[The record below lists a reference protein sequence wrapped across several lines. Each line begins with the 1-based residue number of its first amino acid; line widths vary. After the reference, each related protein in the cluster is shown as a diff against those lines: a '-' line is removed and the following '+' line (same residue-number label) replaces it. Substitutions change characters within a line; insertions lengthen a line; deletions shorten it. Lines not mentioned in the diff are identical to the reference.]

1 MTKRLAI
8 FHPAGRLG
16 LKQNPFGKDVANL
29 QLFQALARHGGY
41 EQLDILSAEGLSG
54 EVLSADL
61 FPQGQPTLRLA
72 GGGLLATDGAAAGG
86 TLLRGQADLAEL
98 AWNRR
103 RTVGDRAF
111 SLVGMIHTLAP
122 PALRQEMTSAALAPV
137 QDWDALIC
145 TSPSVQSAMTTM
157 FDGLAE
163 HFSERLGAVRSPRPR
178 LPVIP
183 LGVDGGRFAAISQD
197 GAARARLRA
206 DLKVPED
213 EVLVIWVGRLSF
225 FEKAF
230 PQPMFRA
237 VEEAAAL
244 CGQKLHFALAG
255 WFPNGE
261 QDHQRYVQAARA
273 YCPSVSVT
281 FVDGNRPDLVADL
294 WAAADVFISLVD
306 NIQETF
312 GITPVEAMAAGLPV
326 VVSDWD
332 GYRFTVRD
340 GQEGFL
346 IPTLGAP
353 PGPLGE
359 LLAARH
365 GVGQETYQGYVG
377 AVAAHTAVHVGR
389 AARAISDLASSP
401 DLRRTMGA
409 AGQARVAS
417 TFNWP
422 VVVGELNRLFDELA
436 EVRAAAPAS
445 PPPRTRLN
453 PVRGDPYADFAHFAT
468 HALTVDSLLTLRAGV
483 TGAEVDRAAA
493 TELDGMF
500 QKWRAPVAEART
512 IIAHLQATGSC
523 TAKDLLLLF
532 PTPQRRGI
540 LMLLAW
546 MAKLGMVDWMEV

>member
-41 EQLDILSAEGLSG
+41 EQLDILSSEALSG

-61 FPQGQPTLRLA
+61 FPDGAATLRLG
-72 GGGLLATDGAAAGG
+72 GGGLLSTDSPAAGG

-122 PALRQEMTSAALAPV
+122 PTLRQEMTASALAPV

-145 TSPSVQSAMTTM
+145 TSPSVKSAMTSM

-183 LGVDGGRFAAISQD
+183 LGVDGARFAAISQD

-294 WAAADVFISLVD
+294 WAAGDVFISLVD

-389 AARAISDLASSP
+389 AARAIADLASSP

-422 VVVGELNRLFDELA
+422 VVVGELNRLFEELA
-436 EVRAAAPAS
+436 GVRAATPAP
-445 PPPRTRLN
+445 PPPRARLN

-468 HALTVDSLLTLRAGV
+468 HALTIDSLLALRPGV
-483 TGAEVDRAAA
+483 TGADVDRAAA

-500 QKWRAPVAEART
+500 QKWRAPVADART
-512 IIAHLQATGSC
+512 IIAHLQATGPC

-546 MAKLGMVDWMEV
+546 MAKLGMIDWMEV

>member
-1 MTKRLAI
+1 MTTRLAI
-8 FHPAGRLG
+8 YHPAGRLG

-29 QLFQALARHGGY
+29 QLFRALAQHGGY
-41 EQLDILSAEGLSG
+41 EQVDILSTEGLG
-54 EVLSADL
+54 GDALSADL
-61 FPQGQPTLRLA
+61 FPDSAPTVRLA
-72 GGGLLATDGAAAGG
+72 GAGLLATDGAAAGG

-103 RTVGDRAF
+103 RTVGDKAF

-122 PALRQEMTSAALAPV
+122 PALRQEMSSAALAPV

-145 TSPSVQSAMTTM
+145 TSPAVRSAMTAM

-163 HFSERLGAVRSPRPR
+163 HLSERLGAVRAPRPR

-183 LGVDGGRFAAISQD
+183 LGVDGDRFARISQD
-197 GAARARLRA
+197 KAARARLRL
-206 DLKVPED
+206 DLKVPDD

-255 WFPNGE
+255 WFPNGDL
-261 QDHQRYVQAARA
+261 DHKRYVQAARA

-281 FVDGNRPDLVADL
+281 FVDGNRADLVSDL
-294 WAAADVFISLVD
+294 WAAGDVFISLVD

-346 IPTLGAP
+346 IPTLG
-353 PGPLGE
+353 GPAGHLGE

-365 GVGQETYQGYVG
+365 GTGQETYQGYVG

-389 AARAISDLASSP
+389 AARAIADLASNP

-409 AGQARVAS
+409 AGLARVRD

-422 VVVGELNRLFDELA
+422 VVVGELNRLFDHLA
-436 EVRAAAPAS
+436 AVRDAAAT
-445 PPPRTRLN
+445 PPPPTARLN
-453 PVRGDPYADFAHFAT
+453 PVRGDPFADFADFAT
-468 HALTVDSLLTLRAGV
+468 GVITVDTVFTLRPGV
-483 TGAEVDRAAA
+483 TEADVDRAAA

-500 QKWRAPVAEART
+500 QKWRAPVADART
-512 IIAHLQATGSC
+512 VVAHLAASGPTI
-523 TAKDLLLLF
+523 AKDILLLF
-532 PTPQRRGI
+532 PTPQRRGV
-540 LMLLAW
+540 LMMLPW
-546 MAKLGMVDWMEV
+546 MAKLGMIDWMDG

>member
-1 MTKRLAI
+1 LTTRLAI

-41 EQLDILSAEGLSG
+41 EQLDILSAEGLG
-54 EVLSADL
+54 GDVLSADL
-61 FPQGQPTLRLA
+61 FLEGQPTLRLT
-72 GGGLLATDGAAAGG
+72 GGSLLATDGAAAGG

-103 RTVGDRAF
+103 RTVGDKAF
-111 SLVGMIHTLAP
+111 SLVGLIHTLAP
-122 PALRQEMTSAALAPV
+122 PAMRQDIATAALAPV

-183 LGVDGGRFAAISQD
+183 LGVDGDRFAAISRDQ
-197 GAARARLRA
+197 AARARLRA
-206 DLKVPED
+206 DLKVPEG

-273 YCPSVSVT
+273 YCPSVAVT
-281 FVDGNRPDLVADL
+281 FVDGNRADLVSDL
-294 WAAADVFISLVD
+294 WAAGDVFISLVD

-346 IPTLGAP
+346 IPTLGGP
-353 PGPLGE
+353 PGFLGE

-365 GVGQETYQGYVG
+365 GMGQETYQAYVG

-389 AARAISDLASSP
+389 AARAIADLASNP
-401 DLRRTMGA
+401 DLRRRMGA

-436 EVRAAAPAS
+436 GVRAAAPAP
-445 PPPRTRLN
+445 PPPRARLN

-468 HALTVDSLLTLRAGV
+468 HALTLDSLLNLRPGV
-483 TGAEVDRAAA
+483 TGADVDRAAA

-500 QKWRAPVAEART
+500 QKSRAPVADART
-512 IIAHLQATGSC
+512 IIAHFQATGPC
-523 TAKDLLLLF
+523 PAKDLLLLF
-532 PTPQRRGI
+532 PTPQRRGV

-546 MAKLGMVDWMEV
+546 MAKLGMIDWMEV